1 MQLHAAILF
10 WKEAPFVRVLVPFL
24 AGILIQWYG
33 QYTSIPGWGLLM
45 GSCISLYV
53 FSFSRLSGQY
63 HHRWWKG
70 ICLHALLISSGML
83 ITYHN
88 DFRHHPNWVS
98 KYYSVGNTI
107 IASIEE
113 PLSEKKQSH
122 RTLASVQAII
132 RSNGVIKAKGN
143 ILVYFE
149 KDAQSSKVQ
158 YGDQLVIFKSLQP
171 ARNSGNP
178 GSFDYQE
185 YCAFRNIYHQVYLK
199 QGDYMTMKV
208 KNDNVLKKFL
218 FEIRAHVVEILKKF
232 IPGNKEAGLAEAML
246 IGYKDDLDKNLVQS
260 YSNTGVVH
268 IIAISGMHLA
278 LIYWLLNLLTKSL
291 DQRKRLRYVKP
302 LIIITGLWLF
312 SLAAGASPSVLR
324 AALMFT
330 CIVTGNSLSR
340 KTSVYNSLAASAF
353 ILLCINPYWL
363 WDVGFQL
370 SYAAV
375 LSIVL
380 FMKPVYNCFYVSNK
394 LLDHCWKLLAVTIA
408 AQILTAPLCLY
419 HFHQFPNLFL
429 FTNLVAVPLSSLIL
443 FGEILLCAIA
453 WLPAAADIIGWCLH
467 RCLSFLNGF
476 VELAGDLPFAVWQC
490 LQINTVQVVLLY
502 CMVSCLAAWWLH
514 KNKRMLFI
522 ALSAAMLFALVRTQS
537 FLLASRQLKLIVY
550 NTPKMQAI
558 DFIAGRHFF
567 FKGDPAL
574 VSDQALQNFHLAPS
588 RILHRITYAENID
601 ALSAAG
607 NLFRFGN
614 KSILIIDNAMQLQK
628 PAQKI
633 NIDLIVLSKN
643 AAVSIAAITNS
654 FDCQQVVIDGSNS
667 FTKTKRWKKDCSEAG
682 IACHAVSDEGAF
694 VLNLH

>member
-1 MQLHAAILF
+1 
-10 WKEAPFVRVLVPFL
+10 
-24 AGILIQWYG
+24 
-33 QYTSIPGWGLLM
+33 
-45 GSCISLYV
+45 
-53 FSFSRLSGQY
+53 
-63 HHRWWKG
+63 
-70 ICLHALLISSGML
+70 ML

-88 DFRHHPNWVS
+88 DFRHYPNWVS

-107 IASIEE
+107 IAFIEE

-143 ILVYFE
+143 ILIYFE
-149 KDAQSSKVQ
+149 KDSQSSKVQ

-199 QGDYMTMKV
+199 QGEYMKMKL

-218 FEIRAHVVEILKKF
+218 FKIRAYVVEILKKF

-268 IIAISGMHLA
+268 IIAISGLHLA
-278 LIYWLLNLLTKSL
+278 LIYWLLNLLTKPFEKW
-291 DQRKRLRYVKP
+291 KRLRYVKP
-302 LIIITGLWLF
+302 LTIITGLWLF

-330 CIVTGNSLSR
+330 CIVIGNSLTR

-353 ILLCINPYWL
+353 LLLCINPFWL

-375 LSIVL
+375 LSIVI
-380 FMKPVYNCFYVSNK
+380 FMKPVYNCFFVSNK
-394 LLDHCWKLLAVTIA
+394 LLDQCWKLMAVTIA

-429 FTNLVAVPLSSLIL
+429 FTNLIAVPLSSLIL

-453 WLPAAADIIGWCLH
+453 WFPAAADVVGWCLYQ
-467 RCLSFLNGF
+467 CLRFLNGF
-476 VELAGDLPFAVWQC
+476 VELAGSLPFAVWQGM
-490 LQINTVQVVLLY
+490 QINATQVFLLY
-502 CMVSCLAAWWLH
+502 CTIACLACWLLY
-514 KNKRMLFI
+514 KNKRALFF
-522 ALSAAMLFALVRTQS
+522 ALSATLFFTIIRTHS
-537 FLLASRQLKLIVY
+537 FLLASNQLKMIVY
-550 NTPKMQAI
+550 NTPKLQAI
-558 DFIAGRHFF
+558 DFIAGRNYFF
-567 FKGDPAL
+567 RGDSTINHDP
-574 VSDQALQNFHLAPS
+574 SLQNFHLSPS
-588 RILHRITYAENID
+588 RILHRVTHAENLK
-601 ALSAAG
+601 ALSVSG
-607 NLFRFGN
+607 NCIRFGHQ
-614 KSILIIDNAMQLQK
+614 SILIIDSALRLQK

-633 NIDLIVLSKN
+633 NIDIVILSKN
-643 AAVSIAAITNS
+643 ASVSIAALAGS

-667 FTKTKRWKKDCSEAG
+667 LFKTKRWKKDCNEAG
-682 IACHAVSDEGAF
+682 IACHAVSEEGAF
-694 VLNLH
+694 VLTLH